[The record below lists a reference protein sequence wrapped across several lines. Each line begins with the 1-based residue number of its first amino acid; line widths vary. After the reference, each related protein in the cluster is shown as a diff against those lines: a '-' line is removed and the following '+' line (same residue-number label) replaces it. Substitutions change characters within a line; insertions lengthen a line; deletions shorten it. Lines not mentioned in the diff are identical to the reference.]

1 MWFTEMVQSVFSRS
15 RLVSPRGRLANS
27 GNQTLTQ
34 TIMINIRKSVA
45 LTLAVLVS
53 FAVGTP
59 ARASEV
65 DELKSTVQAMQKSM
79 EQMQARIAE
88 LEQENHRQKKQ
99 AAASRA
105 APPPA
110 AVVEPAAG
118 STSTAGGGD
127 QVVTIAPT
135 AVTIEARASE
145 IKDRPAM
152 DDQQEAA
159 PRPNDLTLDPKYRGF
174 VPIPNTPILIK
185 FNAKPRVDFTD
196 DPQNTGNPDRFVT
209 AQIPVDGDFFQGGG
223 NQFNVNAKGS
233 QLSLDVR
240 APELP
245 GSPRFYYQNDFF
257 GSGGGELPF
266 RVRQLYGQIYNVV
279 LGQTFSVFEDPDAWP
294 DTVDYEG
301 PNSAVFAR
309 RPLVRYMLPLNKK
322 WQLNFGLE
330 KPASEVDTSIDP
342 DAQQVQHAPDGG
354 LNVRWEDSKYGH
366 VQLGAIFRDIG
377 VKGPIVG
384 NQSTFGWGVNLSS
397 SLNVFERQPRS
408 EKVALATDKDNV
420 AGVQQDVQPVF
431 DSVQTQVT
439 YGHGLFRYFND
450 DFFNNDAAFDS
461 SGELTAIPAFGAMIG
476 YTHKWNDYLRSTAS
490 YGYVHLENQFSQEPS
505 AYHQT
510 HYASLNVVW
519 KARKRLSIGFEA
531 LYGHKEEKS
540 GADGD
545 AFRLQIGAL
554 YSIFD

>member
-1 MWFTEMVQSVFSRS
+1 M
-15 RLVSPRGRLANS
+15 
-27 GNQTLTQ
+27 
-34 TIMINIRKSVA
+34 
-45 LTLAVLVS
+45 
-53 FAVGTP
+53 TP
-59 ARASEV
+59 LQASEV
-65 DELKSTVQAMQKSM
+65 DELKATMQAMQKSM

-88 LEQENHRQKKQ
+88 LEQENHKQKQQ
-99 AAASRA
+99 ATGSRSASHSVA
-105 APPPA
+105 VAPPA
-110 AVVEPAAG
+110 ARPASAAPDG
-118 STSTAGGGD
+118 N

-135 AVTIEARASE
+135 AVTIEGRASE
-145 IKDRPAM
+145 IKDRPAI

-174 VPIPNTPILIK
+174 VPIPNTPVLIK
-185 FNAKPRVDFTD
+185 FNAKPRVDFTN

-245 GSPRFYYQNDFF
+245 GSPRFFYQNDFF

-301 PNSAVFAR
+301 PNSAIFAR

-330 KPASEVDTSIDP
+330 KPGSEVDTSTDP
-342 DAQQVQHAPDGG
+342 DAQQVNHAPDGG

-377 VKGPIVG
+377 VKGPVVG
-384 NQSTFGWGVNLSS
+384 NQNTFGWGVNLSS
-397 SLNVFERQPRS
+397 SLNVFDR
-408 EKVALATDKDNV
+408 
-420 AGVQQDVQPVF
+420 
-431 DSVQTQVT
+431 DSLQTQLT
-439 YGHGLFRYFND
+439 YGQGLFRYFND
-450 DFFNNDAAFDS
+450 DFQNNDAAFDS
-461 SGELTAIPAFGAMIG
+461 SGNLTAIPAFGAMIG
-476 YTHKWNDYLRSTAS
+476 YTHKWTDFLRSTAS
-490 YGYVHLENQFSQEPS
+490 YGYVHLDNQFSQQPD

-510 HYASLNVVW
+510 HYASLNLVW
-519 KARKRLSIGFEA
+519 QARKRLTLGLEG
-531 LYGHKEEKS
+531 LYGHKEEKD

-545 AFRLQIGAL
+545 AFRIQLGVL

>member
-1 MWFTEMVQSVFSRS
+1 MTKKYRTS
-15 RLVSPRGRLANS
+15 LIVSLA
-27 GNQTLTQ
+27 L
-34 TIMINIRKSVA
+34 
-45 LTLAVLVS
+45 LA
-53 FAVGTP
+53 AVGITAP
-59 ARASEV
+59 AGASEI
-65 DELKSTVQAMQKSM
+65 DELKATVQAMQKSM
-79 EQMQARIAE
+79 QQMQRKIAE
-88 LEQENHRQKKQ
+88 LEQENRTQKQQ
-99 AAASRA
+99 AAASRPAPAVATEGSAA
-105 APPPA
+105 AP
-110 AVVEPAAG
+110 VSG
-118 STSTAGGGD
+118 QT
-127 QVVTIAPT
+127 VTIAPT
-135 AVTIEARASE
+135 AVTIEGHASE
-145 IKDRPAM
+145 VKQRPAL

-159 PRPNDLTLDPKYRGF
+159 PRPDDLTLDPKYRGF

-209 AQIPVDGDFFQGGG
+209 AQIPVEGDFFKGGG

-233 QLSLDVR
+233 QLSIDVR

-309 RPLVRYMLPLNKK
+309 RPLVRYMLPLSKK

-330 KPASEVDTSIDP
+330 KPGAEVDTSIDP
-342 DAQQVQHAPDGG
+342 DARSVNHAPDGG
-354 LNVRWEDSKYGH
+354 LNVRWEDSKIGH
-366 VQLGAIFRDIG
+366 VQFGAILRDIG
-377 VKGPIVG
+377 AKGPIVG
-384 NQSTFGWGVNLSS
+384 DQSTFGWGVNLST
-397 SLNVFERQPRS
+397 SLNVFDR
-408 EKVALATDKDNV
+408 
-420 AGVQQDVQPVF
+420 
-431 DSVQTQVT
+431 DSLQAQLT
-439 YGHGLFRYFND
+439 YGEGLFRYFND
-450 DFFNNDAAFDS
+450 DFANNDAAFDS
-461 SGELTAIPAFGAMIG
+461 SGNLTAIPAFGAMIG
-476 YTHKWNDYLRSTAS
+476 YTHKWSDILRSTAS
-490 YGYVHLENQFSQEPS
+490 YGYVHLDNEFSQGPD

-510 HYASLNVVW
+510 HYASLNLVW
-519 KARKRLSIGFEA
+519 QARKRLTLGLEG

-545 AFRLQIGAL
+545 AFRIQLGAV

>member
-1 MWFTEMVQSVFSRS
+1 MTTRHRISVV
-15 RLVSPRGRLANS
+15 VSLAF
-27 GNQTLTQ
+27 
-34 TIMINIRKSVA
+34 
-45 LTLAVLVS
+45 LA
-53 FAVGTP
+53 AVGTTAP

-65 DELKSTVQAMQKSM
+65 DELKATVQAMQKSM
-79 EQMQARIAE
+79 EQMQARIAK
-88 LEQENHRQKKQ
+88 LERENHKQKQQ
-99 AAASRA
+99 ATAARVAPSTPNGA
-105 APPPA
+105 TAVAPPSGNA
-110 AVVEPAAG
+110 SG
-118 STSTAGGGD
+118 N

-135 AVTIEARASE
+135 AVTVEGRASQ
-145 IKDRPAM
+145 IRDRPAM

-174 VPIPNTPILIK
+174 VPIPNTPVLIK
-185 FNAKPRVDFTD
+185 FNAKPRVDFTN

-330 KPASEVDTSIDP
+330 KPSSEVDTSIDP

-354 LNVRWEDSKYGH
+354 LNIRWEDSKYGH
-366 VQLGAIFRDIG
+366 VQLGAIVRDIG

-397 SLNVFERQPRS
+397 SLNVFDR
-408 EKVALATDKDNV
+408 
-420 AGVQQDVQPVF
+420 
-431 DSVQTQVT
+431 DSVQTQLT
-439 YGHGLFRYFND
+439 YGEGLFRYFND
-450 DFFNNDAAFDS
+450 DFQNNDAAFDS
-461 SGELTAIPAFGAMIG
+461 SGNLTAIPAFGAMIG
-476 YTHKWNDYLRSTAS
+476 YTHKWTDYLRSTAS
-490 YGYVHLENQFSQEPS
+490 YGYVHLDNQFSQEPD
-505 AYHQT
+505 AYHVT
-510 HYASLNVVW
+510 HYASFNLVW
-519 KARKRLSIGFEA
+519 QARKRLTLGLEG

-545 AFRLQIGAL
+545 AFRIQLGAV

>member
-1 MWFTEMVQSVFSRS
+1 MSTKRSVIPAITLFIFF
-15 RLVSPRGRLANS
+15 VSGLS
-27 GNQTLTQ
+27 
-34 TIMINIRKSVA
+34 
-45 LTLAVLVS
+45 
-53 FAVGTP
+53 

-65 DELKSTVQAMQKSM
+65 DELKATVQAMQKSM

-88 LEQENHRQKKQ
+88 LERENHKQKQQ
-99 AAASRA
+99 AAASRRA
-105 APPPA
+105 PPA
-110 AVVEPAAG
+110 ATAPAEGAA
-118 STSTAGGGD
+118 TAPVSD
-127 QVVTIAPT
+127 QTVTIAPT
-135 AVTIEARASE
+135 AVTIEGRASE

-174 VPIPNTPILIK
+174 VPIPNTPVLIK

-196 DPQNTGNPDRFVT
+196 DPQNTGNSDRFVT
-209 AQIPVDGDFFQGGG
+209 AQIPVDGDFFKGGG

-233 QLSLDVR
+233 QLSIDVR

-330 KPASEVDTSIDP
+330 KPGSEVDTSIDP
-342 DAQQVQHAPDGG
+342 DAQQVNHAPDGG
-354 LNVRWEDSKYGH
+354 LNIRWEDSKYGH

-377 VKGPIVG
+377 VKGPIAG

-397 SLNVFERQPRS
+397 SLNVFDR
-408 EKVALATDKDNV
+408 
-420 AGVQQDVQPVF
+420 
-431 DSVQTQVT
+431 DSVQTQLT
-439 YGHGLFRYFND
+439 YGEGLFRYFND
-450 DFFNNDAAFDS
+450 DFVNNDAAFDG
-461 SGELTAIPAFGAMIG
+461 SGNLKAIPAFGAMIG
-476 YTHKWNDYLRSTAS
+476 YTHKWTDYLRSTAS
-490 YGYVHLENQFSQEPS
+490 YGYVHLDNQFSQEPN

-510 HYASLNVVW
+510 HYASLNLVW
-519 KARKRLSIGFEA
+519 QARKRLSIGFEA

-545 AFRLQIGAL
+545 AFRLQLGVL

>member
-1 MWFTEMVQSVFSRS
+1 MTTKHRS
-15 RLVSPRGRLANS
+15 KLIVS
-27 GNQTLTQ
+27 
-34 TIMINIRKSVA
+34 
-45 LTLAVLVS
+45 LAVLL
-53 FAVGTP
+53 AVGTTVP
-59 ARASEV
+59 ARASEL
-65 DELKSTVQAMQKSM
+65 DGLKAQIQSMQKNM
-79 EQMQARIAE
+79 EQMQNRITE
-88 LEQENHRQKKQ
+88 LEQENHKQKQQ
-99 AAASRA
+99 ASASRTA
-105 APPPA
+105 QPPSAPA
-110 AVVEPAAG
+110 AVAEPASGPASVSSDG
-118 STSTAGGGD
+118 N

-135 AVTIEARASE
+135 AVTVEGRASQ

-174 VPIPNTPILIK
+174 VPIPNTPVLIK

-245 GSPRFYYQNDFF
+245 GSPRFFYQNDFF
-257 GSGGGELPF
+257 GSGSADLNF
-266 RVRQLYGQIYNVV
+266 RVRQLYGQIFNVV

-301 PNSAVFAR
+301 PNSAIFAR
-309 RPLVRYMLPLNKK
+309 RPLVRYQWQVAKN

-330 KPASEVDTSIDP
+330 KPSSEVDTSIDP
-342 DAQQVQHAPDGG
+342 DAQQVNHAPDGG
-354 LNVRWEDSKYGH
+354 LNVRWENSKYGH

-377 VKGPIVG
+377 VKGPIVD
-384 NQSTFGWGVNLSS
+384 NQNTFGWGVNLST
-397 SLNVFERQPRS
+397 SLNVFDR
-408 EKVALATDKDNV
+408 
-420 AGVQQDVQPVF
+420 
-431 DSVQTQVT
+431 DSMQGQLT
-439 YGHGLFRYFND
+439 YGQGLFRYFND
-450 DFFNNDAAFDS
+450 DFQNNDAAFNS
-461 SGELTAIPAFGAMIG
+461 SGNLTAIPAFGAMIG
-476 YTHKWNDYLRSTAS
+476 YTHKWTDYLRSTAS
-490 YGYVHLENQFSQEPS
+490 YGYVHLDNQFSQEPD

-510 HYASLNVVW
+510 HYGSLNLIW
-519 KARKRLSIGFEA
+519 QARKRLTIGLEA
-531 LYGHKEEKS
+531 LYGFKEEKS

-545 AFRLQIGAL
+545 AFRIQIGAV

>member
-1 MWFTEMVQSVFSRS
+1 MTKRYRTSLIVSLALLAAVGLTAPARGSELDELRASVQS
-15 RLVSPRGRLANS
+15 
-27 GNQTLTQ
+27 
-34 TIMINIRKSVA
+34 
-45 LTLAVLVS
+45 
-53 FAVGTP
+53 
-59 ARASEV
+59 
-65 DELKSTVQAMQKSM
+65 MQKSM
-79 EQMQARIAE
+79 EQMQKKIAE
-88 LEQENHRQKKQ
+88 LEQENKKQ
-99 AAASRA
+99 KQQAAVSKPA
-105 APPPA
+105 PA
-110 AVVEPAAG
+110 AVTKVPAPG
-118 STSTAGGGD
+118 PTPESVSGN

-135 AVTIEARASE
+135 AVTIEGHASE
-145 IKDRPAM
+145 IKQRPAM

-174 VPIPNTPILIK
+174 VPIPNTPVLIK

-223 NQFNVNAKGS
+223 NQFNVNSKGS
-233 QLSLDVR
+233 QLSIDVR

-301 PNSAVFAR
+301 PNSAIFAR
-309 RPLVRYMLPLNKK
+309 RPLVRYQWQVAKK

-330 KPASEVDTSIDP
+330 KPGAEIDTSIDP
-342 DAQQVQHAPDGG
+342 DAQSVNHAPDGG
-354 LNVRWEDSKYGH
+354 LNVRWEDSKIGH

-397 SLNVFERQPRS
+397 SLNVFDR
-408 EKVALATDKDNV
+408 
-420 AGVQQDVQPVF
+420 
-431 DSVQTQVT
+431 DSVQTQLT
-439 YGHGLFRYFND
+439 YGQGLFRYFND
-450 DFFNNDAAFDS
+450 DFVNNDAAFNS
-461 SGELTAIPAFGAMIG
+461 SGKLTAIPAFGAMIG
-476 YTHKWNDYLRSTAS
+476 YTHKWTDTLRSTAS
-490 YGYVHLENQFSQEPS
+490 YGYVHLDNKFSQEPN
-505 AYHQT
+505 AYHVT
-510 HYASLNVVW
+510 HYGSMNLVW
-519 KARKRLSIGFEA
+519 QIRKRLSLGLEG
-531 LYGHKEEKS
+531 LYGFKEEKS

-545 AFRLQIGAL
+545 AFRIQVGAV

>member
-1 MWFTEMVQSVFSRS
+1 MRNERSVILSVTLFVFF
-15 RLVSPRGRLANS
+15 VS
-27 GNQTLTQ
+27 
-34 TIMINIRKSVA
+34 
-45 LTLAVLVS
+45 VL
-53 FAVGTP
+53 P
-59 ARASEV
+59 ARAAEL
-65 DELKSTVQAMQKSM
+65 DELKATIQSMQKSM
-79 EQMQARIAE
+79 QQMQARIDE
-88 LEQENHRQKKQ
+88 LERENHKQ
-99 AAASRA
+99 TQHASA
-105 APPPA
+105 SKTVPA
-110 AVVEPAAG
+110 AQPAPAVATEG
-118 STSTAGGGD
+118 TASAPASD
-127 QVVTIAPT
+127 QTVTIAPT
-135 AVTIEARASE
+135 AVTIEGRASE

-196 DPQNTGNPDRFVT
+196 DPQNTGNSDRFVT
-209 AQIPVDGDFFQGGG
+209 AQIPVDGDFFKGGG

-233 QLSLDVR
+233 QLSIDVR

-309 RPLVRYMLPLNKK
+309 RPLVRYMLPLTKK

-330 KPASEVDTSIDP
+330 KPGAEVDTSIDA
-342 DAQQVQHAPDGG
+342 DARSVNHAPDGG
-354 LNVRWEDSKYGH
+354 LNVRWEDSEIGH
-366 VQLGAIFRDIG
+366 VQFGAIFRDIG

-384 NQSTFGWGVNLSS
+384 NQSTFGWGVNLST
-397 SLNVFERQPRS
+397 SLNVFDR
-408 EKVALATDKDNV
+408 
-420 AGVQQDVQPVF
+420 
-431 DSVQTQVT
+431 DSVQAQLT
-439 YGHGLFRYFND
+439 YGEGLFRYFND
-450 DFFNNDAAFDS
+450 DFVNNDAAFDR
-461 SGELTAIPAFGAMIG
+461 SGDLTAIPAFGAMIG

-490 YGYVHLENQFSQEPS
+490 YGYVHLDNQSSQGPN

-510 HYASLNVVW
+510 HYASMNLVW
-519 KARKRLSIGFEA
+519 QARKRLSLGLEG
-531 LYGHKEEKS
+531 LYGHKEEKN

-545 AFRLQIGAL
+545 AFRIQLGVI

>member
-1 MWFTEMVQSVFSRS
+1 MITKYRIQ
-15 RLVSPRGRLANS
+15 LVIGLALF
-27 GNQTLTQ
+27 GVIGIT
-34 TIMINIRKSVA
+34 A
-45 LTLAVLVS
+45 
-53 FAVGTP
+53 P
-59 ARASEV
+59 ARASEI
-65 DELKSTVQAMQKSM
+65 DELKATMQSMQKSM
-79 EQMQARIAE
+79 EQMQARIAV
-88 LEQENHRQKKQ
+88 LEQENQKYKHQ

-105 APPPA
+105 APSVPAPVAAPPTGTA
-110 AVVEPAAG
+110 
-118 STSTAGGGD
+118 STQT
-127 QVVTIAPT
+127 VIIAPT
-135 AVTIEARASE
+135 AVTIEGRASE

-174 VPIPNTPILIK
+174 IPIPNTPVLIK

-209 AQIPVDGDFFQGGG
+209 AQIPVDGDLFKGGG

-257 GSGGGELPF
+257 GSGGGDLNF
-266 RVRQLYGQIYNVV
+266 RVRQLYGQIFNVV

-301 PNSAVFAR
+301 PNSAIFAR
-309 RPLVRYMLPLNKK
+309 RPLVRYQWQVAKN

-330 KPASEVDTSIDP
+330 KPSSEVDTSIDP
-342 DAQQVQHAPDGG
+342 DAQQVNHAPDGG
-354 LNVRWEDSKYGH
+354 LNVRWENSKYGH

-377 VKGPIVG
+377 VKGPVVG
-384 NQSTFGWGVNLSS
+384 NQNTFGWGVNLST
-397 SLNVFERQPRS
+397 SLNVFDR
-408 EKVALATDKDNV
+408 
-420 AGVQQDVQPVF
+420 
-431 DSVQTQVT
+431 DSVQAQLT
-439 YGHGLFRYFND
+439 YGQGLFRYFND
-450 DFFNNDAAFDS
+450 DFQNNDAAFDS
-461 SGELTAIPAFGAMIG
+461 SGNLKAIPAFGAMIG
-476 YTHKWNDYLRSTAS
+476 YTHKWNDYLRSTVS
-490 YGYVHLENQFSQEPS
+490 YGYVHLDNQFSQEPS

-510 HYASLNVVW
+510 HYGSLNLVW
-519 KARKRLSIGFEA
+519 QVRKRLSLGLEG
-531 LYGHKEEKS
+531 LYGFKEEKS

-545 AFRLQIGAL
+545 AFRIQLGAV

>member
-1 MWFTEMVQSVFSRS
+1 MTKNYRISLIV
-15 RLVSPRGRLANS
+15 
-27 GNQTLTQ
+27 TLT
-34 TIMINIRKSVA
+34 
-45 LTLAVLVS
+45 LLVT
-53 FAVGTP
+53 VGTTVR
-59 ARASEV
+59 ARGSEL
-65 DELKSTVQAMQKSM
+65 DELRATMQSMQKSM
-79 EQMQARIAE
+79 EQMQKKIAE
-88 LEQENHRQKKQ
+88 LERENQKQKQQ

-105 APPPA
+105 APAAPA
-110 AVVEPAAG
+110 AIVQASAPAAA
-118 STSTAGGGD
+118 STQA
-127 QVVTIAPT
+127 VTIAPT
-135 AVTIEARASE
+135 AVTIEGRASE

-152 DDQQEAA
+152 DDEQEAA

-174 VPIPNTPILIK
+174 IPVPNTPILIK

-233 QLSLDVR
+233 QLSVDVR

-301 PNSAVFAR
+301 PNSAIFAR
-309 RPLVRYMLPLNKK
+309 RPLVRYMLPLNKN

-330 KPASEVDTSIDP
+330 KPGSEVDTSIDP
-342 DAQQVQHAPDGG
+342 DAQQVSHAPDGG

-377 VKGPIVG
+377 VKGPLVG
-384 NQSTFGWGVNLSS
+384 NQNTLGWGVNLSS
-397 SLNVFERQPRS
+397 SLNVFER
-408 EKVALATDKDNV
+408 
-420 AGVQQDVQPVF
+420 
-431 DSVQTQVT
+431 DSVQTQLT
-439 YGHGLFRYFND
+439 YGQGLFRYFND
-450 DFFNNDAAFDS
+450 DFQNNDAAFNS
-461 SGELTAIPAFGAMIG
+461 SGNLTAIPAFGAMIG

-490 YGYVHLENQFSQEPS
+490 YGYVHLDNQFSQEPDV
-505 AYHQT
+505 YHVT
-510 HYASLNVVW
+510 HYASLNLMW
-519 KARKRLSIGFEA
+519 QARKRLTIGFEG

-545 AFRLQIGAL
+545 AFRLQIGAV

>member
-1 MWFTEMVQSVFSRS
+1 MTRKRSVVVSLTLSVF
-15 RLVSPRGRLANS
+15 LVFGA
-27 GNQTLTQ
+27 
-34 TIMINIRKSVA
+34 A
-45 LTLAVLVS
+45 
-53 FAVGTP
+53 
-59 ARASEV
+59 ARAAEL
-65 DELKSTVQAMQKSM
+65 DELKATVQAMQKSM
-79 EQMQARIAE
+79 AEMQKKITA
-88 LEQENHRQKKQ
+88 LEQENRRYKGQTVSK
-99 AAASRA
+99 AVVA
-105 APPPA
+105 PA
-110 AVVEPAAG
+110 AIAEA
-118 STSTAGGGD
+118 TGD
-127 QVVTIAPT
+127 NASDQTVTIAPT
-135 AVTIEARASE
+135 AVTIEGRASE

-209 AQIPVDGDFFQGGG
+209 AQIPVDGDFFKGGG

-233 QLSLDVR
+233 QLSIDVR

-309 RPLVRYMLPLNKK
+309 RPLVRYMLPLSKK

-330 KPASEVDTSIDP
+330 KPGSEVDTSIDP
-342 DAQQVQHAPDGG
+342 DAQQVNHAPDGG
-354 LNVRWEDSKYGH
+354 LNIRWEDSKYGH

-377 VKGPIVG
+377 VKGPVVG
-384 NQSTFGWGVNLSS
+384 NQSTFGWGVNLST
-397 SLNVFERQPRS
+397 SLNVFDR
-408 EKVALATDKDNV
+408 
-420 AGVQQDVQPVF
+420 
-431 DSVQTQVT
+431 DSLQAQVT
-439 YGHGLFRYFND
+439 YGEGLFRYFND
-450 DFFNNDAAFDS
+450 DFQNNDAAFDS
-461 SGELTAIPAFGAMIG
+461 SGNLTAIPAFGAMVG
-476 YTHKWNDYLRSTAS
+476 FTHKWTDYLRTTVS
-490 YGYVHLENQFSQEPS
+490 YGYVHLDNQFSQGPD

-510 HYASLNVVW
+510 HYASLNLVW
-519 KARKRLSIGFEA
+519 QARKRLSIGLEG

-545 AFRLQIGAL
+545 AFRLQLGVL

>member
-1 MWFTEMVQSVFSRS
+1 MRNERSVILSITL
-15 RLVSPRGRLANS
+15 LVFF
-27 GNQTLTQ
+27 
-34 TIMINIRKSVA
+34 VCA
-45 LTLAVLVS
+45 L
-53 FAVGTP
+53 P
-59 ARASEV
+59 ARASEL
-65 DELKSTVQAMQKSM
+65 DELKATIQSMQKSM
-79 EQMQARIAE
+79 EQMQKKIAE
-88 LEQENHRQKKQ
+88 LERENHQQKHQ
-99 AAASRA
+99 TATSRA
-105 APPPA
+105 APA
-110 AVVEPAAG
+110 APVEETAAAPV
-118 STSTAGGGD
+118 SD
-127 QVVTIAPT
+127 QTVTIAPT
-135 AVTIEARASE
+135 AVTIEGRASE
-145 IKDRPAM
+145 IKDRPAL
-152 DDQQEAA
+152 DDQQEGA
-159 PRPNDLTLDPKYRGF
+159 PRPNDLTLDPKYHGF

-209 AQIPVDGDFFQGGG
+209 AQIPVDGDFFKGGG
-223 NQFNVNAKGS
+223 NQFNVNARGS
-233 QLSLDVR
+233 QLSIDVR
-240 APELP
+240 APGLP

-330 KPASEVDTSIDP
+330 KPGSEVDTSIDA
-342 DAQQVQHAPDGG
+342 DARNVNHAPDGG
-354 LNVRWEDSKYGH
+354 LNVRWEDSDIGH
-366 VQLGAIFRDIG
+366 VQLGAILRDIG
-377 VKGPIVG
+377 VKGPVVG
-384 NQSTFGWGVNLSS
+384 NQSTLGWGVNLSS
-397 SLNVFERQPRS
+397 SLNVFERQATP
-408 EKVALATDKDNV
+408 EVVAVATDKNVV
-420 AGVQQDVQPVF
+420 AGVERDVQPVF

-461 SGELTAIPAFGAMIG
+461 SGDLKAIPAFGAMIG
-476 YTHKWNDYLRSTAS
+476 YTHKWNDYLRSSVS
-490 YGYVHLENQFSQEPS
+490 YGYVHLDNQFSQEPT

-510 HYASLNVVW
+510 HYASMNLVW
-519 KARKRLSIGFEA
+519 KATKRLNIGFEG
-531 LYGHKEEKS
+531 LYGHKEEKN

-545 AFRLQIGAL
+545 AFRLQLAVM

>member
-1 MWFTEMVQSVFSRS
+1 
-15 RLVSPRGRLANS
+15 
-27 GNQTLTQ
+27 
-34 TIMINIRKSVA
+34 MINNAKSVA
-45 LTLAVLVS
+45 LTLAMFVS
-53 FAVGTP
+53 FAMVTP
-59 ARASEV
+59 ARASEI
-65 DELKSTVQAMQKSM
+65 DELKATIQSMQQSM
-79 EQMQARIAE
+79 EQMQTRITE
-88 LEQENHRQKKQ
+88 LERENHKQKQ
-99 AAASRA
+99 HAAVSRA
-105 APPPA
+105 APAGATAPIEATAPA
-110 AVVEPAAG
+110 SA
-118 STSTAGGGD
+118 SD
-127 QVVTIAPT
+127 QTVIIAPT
-135 AVTIEARASE
+135 AVTIQGRASE

-174 VPIPNTPILIK
+174 VPIPNTPVLIK

-330 KPASEVDTSIDP
+330 KPASEVDTSPDP
-342 DAQQVQHAPDGG
+342 DAQQVNHAPDGG

-377 VKGPIVG
+377 VKGPVVG
-384 NQSTFGWGVNLSS
+384 NQNTFGWGVNLSS
-397 SLNVFERQPRS
+397 SLNVFERQATS
-408 EKVALATDKDNV
+408 EIVASATDKDVV
-420 AGVQQDVQPVF
+420 AGVQQDVKPVF

-450 DFFNNDAAFDS
+450 DFQNNDAAFNS
-461 SGELTAIPAFGAMIG
+461 SGDLTAIPAFGAMIG
-476 YTHKWNDYLRSTAS
+476 YTHQWNDYLRSTAS
-490 YGYVHLENQFSQEPS
+490 YGYVHLDNQFLQES
-505 AYHQT
+505 DAYHQT
-510 HYASLNVVW
+510 HYASLNLVW

>member
-1 MWFTEMVQSVFSRS
+1 MHGQS
-15 RLVSPRGRLANS
+15 RLIWRRYFPDVEPKGKNVMTKSNK
-27 GNQTLTQ
+27 
-34 TIMINIRKSVA
+34 KSVILS
-45 LTLAVLVS
+45 LTLFVS
-53 FAVGTP
+53 FALIAPG
-59 ARASEV
+59 RASEL
-65 DELKSTVQAMQKSM
+65 DELRATVQSMQKNM
-79 EQMQARIAE
+79 EQMQKKIAE
-88 LEQENHRQKKQ
+88 LEQENHKQKQQ
-99 AAASRA
+99 AGASRVA
-105 APPPA
+105 RAPAPA
-110 AVVEPAAG
+110 TEPATD
-118 STSTAGGGD
+118 STSAVASGD

-135 AVTIEARASE
+135 AVTIQGRASE

-174 VPIPNTPILIK
+174 VPIPNTPVLIK

-209 AQIPVDGDFFQGGG
+209 AQIPVDGDFFKGGG
-223 NQFNVNAKGS
+223 NQFNVNARGS

-257 GSGGGELPF
+257 GSGGGDLSF
-266 RVRQLYGQIYNVV
+266 RVRQLYGQIFNVV

-301 PNSAVFAR
+301 PNSAIFAR
-309 RPLVRYMLPLNKK
+309 RALVRYQWQVAKK

-330 KPASEVDTSIDP
+330 KPSSEVDTSSDP
-342 DAQQVQHAPDGG
+342 DAQQVNHAPDGG

-377 VKGPIVG
+377 VKGPVVG
-384 NQSTFGWGVNLSS
+384 NQNTFGWGVNLST
-397 SLNVFERQPRS
+397 SLNVFER
-408 EKVALATDKDNV
+408 
-420 AGVQQDVQPVF
+420 
-431 DSVQTQVT
+431 DSMQAQLT
-439 YGHGLFRYFND
+439 YGQGLFRYFND
-450 DFFNNDAAFDS
+450 DFQNNDAAFNS
-461 SGELTAIPAFGAMIG
+461 SGNLTAIPAFGAMIG

-490 YGYVHLENQFSQEPS
+490 YGYVHLDNQFSQGPD

-510 HYASLNVVW
+510 HYGSLNLIW
-519 KARKRLSIGFEA
+519 QARKRLSIGLEG
-531 LYGHKEEKS
+531 LYGFKEEKS

-545 AFRLQIGAL
+545 AFRIQIGAV